1 MYRINTFY
9 FNRTRLSLTIS
20 SYRTYYHAIFI
31 KIVSFRKRKSTMKVC
46 ERLEKKKRKE
56 SVIKEEENVPTYTY
70 LIKISFNVIGYG
82 QRLY

>member
-1 MYRINTFY
+1 
-9 FNRTRLSLTIS
+9 
-20 SYRTYYHAIFI
+20 
-31 KIVSFRKRKSTMKVC
+31 MKVC

-82 QRLY
+82 KRLY